1 MEIANVIV
9 SGVRIY
15 RPPGNVLP
23 KPSTDMLTFAV
34 VKDPGLISDYLLMVH
49 KNGRWELATPNFY
62 KETEQAIMA
71 AVKISEKVWQLFTKS
86 IYL

>member
-15 RPPGNVLP
+15 LPPDNILP
-23 KPSTDMLTFAV
+23 RPSTDMLTFAV
-34 VKDPGLISDYLLMVH
+34 VKDPGLISDYILMVH

-71 AVKISEKVWQLFTKS
+71 AVKIGEKVWQ
-86 IYL
+86 

>member
-15 RPPGNVLP
+15 LPPDNVLP

-49 KNGRWELATPNFY
+49 RNGRWICPYISRHLLSLNPLLARCRRY
-62 KETEQAIMA
+62 SRGER
-71 AVKISEKVWQLFTKS
+71 
-86 IYL
+86 